1 MNHFN
6 VNIIAL
12 PLLLSSPLLHASDM
26 DFARYFSTQNS
37 QTPGCAVGVIQSNRL
52 VDQYYVG
59 QSSIKYQVSIDD
71 KTVFDIGSVSKHMTA
86 YLIMSLDAE
95 GKLSQTQTL
104 ADFYKEGPDW
114 FNSVTLSHLMNH
126 QSGIPDYL
134 NDEKAALYLMQRF
147 KKNNAELYNALWG
160 GMVDK
165 AFMFSE
171 IVEYSKQLNAP
182 TFTPG
187 TSISYSN
194 TGYVLLA
201 DIIEK
206 VTGDKFEE
214 VIDRRIFTPLKMSSS
229 QASGKNN
236 FILEWKASSYYV
248 DKYGNY
254 AHSHSALPVQGDG
267 GIHST
272 VPDMGKWIGHL
283 IKPQY
288 EDKARLKLLAL
299 SQGEHPTFAPYSGV
313 SEFNI
318 GDSKYVNGLL
328 GNNVYDGE
336 FYGHSGYSLD
346 GMASEFW
353 FSPQREI
360 GYIQMCNYKYLRVPP
375 MQQIIQYYITSSN

>member
-1 MNHFN
+1 MNKSRFPLL
-6 VNIIAL
+6 IL
-12 PLLLSSPLLHASDM
+12 PLLFTSTLPAKEF
-26 DFARYFSTQNS
+26 DFSRYFSIQDNE
-37 QTPGCAVGVIQSNRL
+37 TPGCGIGVIKSNKL

-59 QSSIKYQVSIDD
+59 QSSIKYQVPIDN

-86 YLIMSLDAE
+86 YLIMSLEVE

-104 ADFYKEGPDW
+104 ADYYKEGPDW
-114 FNSVTLSHLMNH
+114 FKDVTLSHLMNH

-147 KKNNAELYNALWG
+147 KKNNAELNNALWG

-171 IVEYSKQLNAP
+171 IVEYSKQLNTP

-187 TSISYSN
+187 SSISYSN

-206 VTGDKFEE
+206 VMGDKFEE
-214 VIDRRIFTPLKMSSS
+214 VIDRRIFTPLNMSSS

-267 GIHST
+267 GIQST

-299 SQGEHPTFAPYSGV
+299 SQGEHPTFTPSWGTN
-313 SEFNI
+313 EFRM
-318 GDSKYVNGLL
+318 GDSKYVNGLIA
-328 GNNVYDGE
+328 NNLYDGE
-336 FYGHSGYSLD
+336 FYSHSGYSLD
-346 GMASEFW
+346 GMVSEVW
-353 FSPQREI
+353 FSPQREV

-375 MQQIIQYYITSSN
+375 MKQIIQYYITSSN

>member
-1 MNHFN
+1 MNKSRSPLL
-6 VNIIAL
+6 IL
-12 PLLLSSPLLHASDM
+12 PLLLSSTLHAKEF
-26 DFARYFSTQNS
+26 DFSRYFSIQDKE
-37 QTPGCAVGVIQSNRL
+37 TPGCGIGVIKSNKL

-59 QSSIKYQVSIDD
+59 QSSIKYQIPIDN

-86 YLIMSLDAE
+86 YVIMSLEIE

-134 NDEKAALYLMQRF
+134 NNEKAALYLMQRF
-147 KKNNAELYNALWG
+147 KNNNAELHNALWG

-206 VTGDKFEE
+206 ITGYKFEE
-214 VIDRRIFTPLKMSSS
+214 VIERRIFTPLKMNSS
-229 QASGKNN
+229 QASGPNN

-267 GIHST
+267 GIQST

-299 SQGEHPTFAPYSGV
+299 SQGEHPIFTPYSGA
-313 SEFNI
+313 SEFKM
-318 GDSKYVNGLL
+318 GDSKYVNGLIANDL
-328 GNNVYDGE
+328 YDGE
-336 FYGHSGYSLD
+336 FYSHSGYSLD
-346 GMASEFW
+346 GMVTEFW
-353 FSPQREI
+353 FSPQQEI
-360 GYIQMCNYKYLRVPP
+360 GYIQMCNYKYLRMPP
-375 MQQIIQYYITSSN
+375 MEKIVQHYIMQSK